1 MNNKKSTHFKFLR
14 LKFKYIG
21 YYTPINFQYRQKE
34 EDFTFR
40 ESKSP
45 DKIFWFAA
53 EFNST
58 EIKHAEDLTNS
69 QRTVLNQFLPK
80 ELANIILYYN
90 PILCP
95 IYFDTTV
102 HYSTF
107 KNSKKYRYDNFD
119 DNFDCKDYII
129 PHFISYITF
138 EDIITRGYKDLSIFD
153 YFRPYNS
160 EDLKILHYYKCLE
173 VYTLVN

>member
-45 DKIFWFAA
+45 DEIFWFAA

-58 EIKHAEDLTNS
+58 EIKHSESISSRRIS
-69 QRTVLNQFLPK
+69 QYHPLLQS
-80 ELANIILYYN
+80 N
-90 PILCP
+90 P
-95 IYFDTTV
+95 
-102 HYSTF
+102 
-107 KNSKKYRYDNFD
+107 
-119 DNFDCKDYII
+119 
-129 PHFISYITF
+129 
-138 EDIITRGYKDLSIFD
+138 LS
-153 YFRPYNS
+153 NLS
-160 EDLKILHYYKCLE
+160 
-173 VYTLVN
+173 